1 MRTNVDIDES
11 KIEKIRDLN
20 QNLRTKKEIIDAA
33 LSQFIDT
40 MRRQRLRDMKGKG
53 GWEGNLDQMRTYDVP
68 SI

>member
-53 GWEGNLDQMRTYDVP
+53 GWEGNLDQMRTNDVP

>member
-20 QNLRTKKEIIDAA
+20 QNLHTKKEIIDAA
-33 LSQFIDT
+33 LSQFIDV
-40 MRRQRLRDMKGKG
+40 MRRQQLRDMKGKG
-53 GWEGNLDQMRTYDVP
+53 GWEGNLEQMRTYDVP